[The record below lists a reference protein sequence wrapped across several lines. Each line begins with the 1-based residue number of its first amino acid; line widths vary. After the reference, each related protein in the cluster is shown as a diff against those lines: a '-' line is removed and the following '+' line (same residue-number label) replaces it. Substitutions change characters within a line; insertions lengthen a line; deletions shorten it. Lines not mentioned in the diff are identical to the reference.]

1 MPQTN
6 CPLAQGV
13 RMTRGETIFAW
24 AYYPF
29 YLLLTPLLIQLVFAL
44 GGWEYDVYTLN
55 LVFFYVNFLA
65 VVIGCRR
72 FLAESLRQTQL
83 LRLVLGV
90 LTGYAVN
97 YAGSLL
103 LAIFS
108 TALPEYS
115 NPADANTT
123 SMILQQGRVM
133 AACAVLLGPLVEEVL
148 VRGLIFGP
156 LSRRSR
162 MLAYTVS
169 TLVFSALHLWEYV
182 GSASLPALLLSL
194 LDYVPASIAL
204 AAAYERGGTIWS
216 PIALHMLL
224 NGMSLWA
231 LSALGGLG

>member
-1 MPQTN
+1 MPQKG

-24 AYYPF
+24 VYLPF

-44 GGWEYDVYTLN
+44 GGWQYDIYTLN
-55 LVFFYVNFLA
+55 LAYFYVNFLA
-65 VVIGCRR
+65 IVIGCRR

-90 LTGYAVN
+90 MTGYAVN

-103 LAIFS
+103 LVLLS
-108 TALPEYS
+108 SVLPEYT
-115 NPADANTT
+115 NPADTGTT
-123 SMILQQGRVM
+123 AMVLQQGRVM
-133 AACAVLLGPLVEEVL
+133 AVCAVLLGPLVEEVL

-162 MLAYTVS
+162 LLAYVVS
-169 TLVFSALHLWEYV
+169 ALVFSALHLWEFV
-182 GSASLPALLLSL
+182 GTVPLPMLLLSL
-194 LDYVPASIAL
+194 LDYVPGAL
-204 AAAYERGGTIWS
+204 AMAAAYERGGTIWS

-231 LSALGGLG
+231 VSTLGRLG

>member
-83 LRLVLGV
+83 LRLVLLYG
-90 LTGYAVN
+90 N
-97 YAGSLL
+97 
-103 LAIFS
+103 
-108 TALPEYS
+108 
-115 NPADANTT
+115 
-123 SMILQQGRVM
+123 
-133 AACAVLLGPLVEEVL
+133 
-148 VRGLIFGP
+148 
-156 LSRRSR
+156 RRR
-162 MLAYTVS
+162 
-169 TLVFSALHLWEYV
+169 
-182 GSASLPALLLSL
+182 
-194 LDYVPASIAL
+194 D
-204 AAAYERGGTIWS
+204 
-216 PIALHMLL
+216 
-224 NGMSLWA
+224 
-231 LSALGGLG
+231 